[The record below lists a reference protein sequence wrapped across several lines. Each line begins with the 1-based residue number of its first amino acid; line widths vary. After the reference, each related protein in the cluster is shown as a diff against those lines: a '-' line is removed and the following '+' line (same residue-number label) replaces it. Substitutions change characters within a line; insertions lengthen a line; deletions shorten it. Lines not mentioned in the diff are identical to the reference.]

1 MLFADYAVTGI
12 NTILNEETK
21 MYPSGAQ
28 WKDWMKDFRYGT
40 LAFIP
45 NGELRNAVDLL
56 RNEFDPISAK
66 TSMAH
71 VTLTQ
76 PFSKAPSEEDVDR
89 IEKEVLK
96 AVRFEIEVGPATTSP
111 NKRLLWLDI
120 SPKDPVLALRE
131 SLHETGLFRTDL
143 PLTKGFIPHMTISEA
158 GREPQEV
165 VEINAGLNSKYKPW
179 ATSFSSVA
187 WIIPDE
193 DFVFK
198 EYRFFKLR

>member
-1 MLFADYAVTGI
+1 MYA
-12 NTILNEETK
+12 
-21 MYPSGAQ
+21 SGDL
-28 WKDWMKDFRYGT
+28 WKIWMKDYRFGA
-40 LAFIP
+40 LAFVP
-45 NGELRNAVDLL
+45 TGDLRQTVDNL
-56 RNEFDPISAK
+56 RNEYDPVSAK

-76 PFSKAPSEEDVDR
+76 PFAKAPSKEDIESIER
-89 IEKEVLK
+89 IAFVTDQ
-96 AVRFEIEVGPATTSP
+96 FDIEVGPAVTSP

-158 GREPQEV
+158 GREPDEV
-165 VEINAGLNSKYKPW
+165 QLINSTLNSKFRPW
-179 ATSFSSVA
+179 SVPFSSVA

-193 DFVFK
+193 DFVFR
-198 EYRFFKLR
+198 EYRQFVLKVRT